1 MNFIEDSG
9 PMSCGDAR
17 NAMLGYLMKNDM
29 PIPVATQALCQS
41 LEFLRDVGRIH
52 AVASE
57 LGLEISGFHS
67 DEALALYWDVRRDGR
82 DVGFIY
88 RGWDD
93 PGFGIGECVPVSADE
108 MPVFMAQAHT
118 AVRLVATNGLA
129 LTTEPMSSG
138 GCYLNMT
145 TVIYSDGFN
154 AGSLVGALGT
164 IGTVVQTVREMVA

>member
-9 PMSCGDAR
+9 LGECGAVR
-17 NAMLGYLMKNDM
+17 NAVFGYLMNNDV
-29 PIPVATQALCQS
+29 PIPVATKALCQS

-52 AVASE
+52 AVASQ
-57 LGLEISGFHS
+57 LALEISGFRS

-88 RGWDD
+88 KGWDD

-108 MPVFMAQAHT
+108 MPVFMAQANT

-129 LTTEPMSSG
+129 LTTEPMPNG

-145 TVIYSDGFN
+145 AGVYSAGFN
-154 AGSLVGALGT
+154 AGVMDAALDT
-164 IGTVVQTVREMVA
+164 IAECSATIRSMVA